1 MTKTKDYA
9 FENWIALDVIW
20 KVSKRKINS
29 MKKMEII
36 SNFIQTQ
43 SLFLQNISNNC
54 QNNSSPC

>member
-1 MTKTKDYA
+1 MHQSIMTKTKDYA

-54 QNNSSPC
+54 